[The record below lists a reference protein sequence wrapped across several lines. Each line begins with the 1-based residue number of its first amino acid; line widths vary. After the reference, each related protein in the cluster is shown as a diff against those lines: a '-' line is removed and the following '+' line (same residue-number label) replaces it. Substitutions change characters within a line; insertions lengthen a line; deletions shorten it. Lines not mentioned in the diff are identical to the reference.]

1 MNDKNIFY
9 AIGDLHGNAKFLLEA
24 LEKIANETK
33 NTANL
38 NVFIFLLE
46 ILGLYLMEVKKK
58 RIKSKLF

>member
-33 NTANL
+33 NSANL
-38 NVFIFLLE
+38 KYSV
-46 ILGLYLMEVKKK
+46 
-58 RIKSKLF
+58 